1 MNRPALRLA
10 ARGDVDEVVAGRDLD
25 REQRSRGVD
34 AEELAAGVGD
44 VDMISDGIRA
54 AGDAEDD
61 AQKEAGAQRNDLLA
75 RFIAGAAVEVLDAAG
90 RMNPRRRRRTG
101 GDCG

>member
-1 MNRPALRLA
+1 
-10 ARGDVDEVVAGRDLD
+10 
-25 REQRSRGVD
+25 
-34 AEELAAGVGD
+34 
-44 VDMISDGIRA
+44 MISDGIRA

-61 AQKEAGAQRNDLLA
+61 AQEEAGAQRNDLLA

-101 GDCG
+101 VDAGCGLGAGRAGEDQRQSNRPSEARVCFHGIPSMDVAITAT